1 MLERGLLRKHPV
13 LICERSRTPYG
24 PDRQRGRK
32 WREKGKECKMYV
44 IETDNTRYLYGPFK
58 TADAAAK
65 WAVKNLSCAWAI
77 VRLKEP

>member
-1 MLERGLLRKHPV
+1 
-13 LICERSRTPYG
+13 
-24 PDRQRGRK
+24 
-32 WREKGKECKMYV
+32 MYV